1 MSFLASV
8 SYILIKTVFK
18 LVLLLLWLRV
28 ALRYFAVAE
37 SPISSSI
44 RTYTNPIINFVQKY
58 ILQRKWAKGPYDIA
72 CLLVIVA
79 CEALRFIL
87 LDSLFL
93 NNYIPYSQFILYCLV
108 DMIVVPCT
116 ILFYAVLI
124 RAIMSWFVTDWRNP
138 AIAILYTVTNPLLQ
152 RIHKF
157 LPDTSGLDFSPIVAL
172 ILLKVTELFALN
184 FVSFPAML

>member
-1 MSFLASV
+1 MSFFASV
-8 SYILIKTVFK
+8 SYILIKTIFK
-18 LVLLLLWLRV
+18 LALLLLWLRA

-44 RTYTNPIINFVQKY
+44 RTYTNPVICFVQKH
-58 ILQRKWAKGPYDIA
+58 ILLGKWAKGPYDVA
-72 CLLVIVA
+72 CLLVIVV

-87 LDSLFL
+87 LDNFFL

-108 DMIVVPCT
+108 DMIIVPCT

-124 RAIMSWFVTDWRNP
+124 KAIMSFFVTDWKNP
-138 AIAILYTVTNPLLQ
+138 AIAILYKVTEPLLKPI
-152 RIHKF
+152 RKIM
-157 LPDTSGLDFSPIVAL
+157 PDTSGLDFSPFVAL
-172 ILLKVTELFALN
+172 VILKIVELFALN